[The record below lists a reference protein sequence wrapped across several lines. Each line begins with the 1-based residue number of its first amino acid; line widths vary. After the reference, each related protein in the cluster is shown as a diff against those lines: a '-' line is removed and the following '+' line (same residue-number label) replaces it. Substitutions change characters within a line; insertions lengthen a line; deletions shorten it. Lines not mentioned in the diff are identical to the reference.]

1 MSNDNEKFDSAVI
14 SSEVCFGPAS
24 LNLRVEIGILVD
36 MENSSNVPRAI
47 MASFVIL
54 TVPFSLCLY
63 IVVMKQL
70 YCNRTFR
77 KKSAYRMMIV
87 IGLFDC
93 IQLSVHLCLAILE
106 VIYLFGHLDDSAYE
120 NSVHNKI
127 LGAFL
132 NGAWFPMTII
142 KLLLA
147 FDQFLAIVFPTV
159 EDVLFTATN
168 VRITVILLWSCFVA
182 MTVLHLTPYATFK
195 YNPKMLLWSYDGRS
209 ALGFVLEYIDR
220 AFSSTVVVSSLLFY
234 LTITVNTL
242 QTAQRTF
249 KWNSCEGK
257 LALQVLILNGYQ
269 VFVVV
274 YWNTTTLLDYDTD
287 IIQNMI
293 SSLLWVIWNFINPFI
308 YISFNK
314 VLRNDAVAC
323 YRHIFLSF
331 QPSHS
336 K

>member
-1 MSNDNEKFDSAVI
+1 
-14 SSEVCFGPAS
+14 
-24 LNLRVEIGILVD
+24 

-120 NSVHNKI
+120 NSVHIKI

-242 QTAQRTF
+242 QTNFSFVLPSRKENPKSASFHRPFDPLQRSYLPYDLPKGERERDAAPFAT
-249 KWNSCEGK
+249 KVE
-257 LALQVLILNGYQ
+257 LP
-269 VFVVV
+269 V
-274 YWNTTTLLDYDTD
+274 YLEER
-287 IIQNMI
+287 IHAM
-293 SSLLWVIWNFINPFI
+293 
-308 YISFNK
+308 
-314 VLRNDAVAC
+314 
-323 YRHIFLSF
+323 
-331 QPSHS
+331 
-336 K
+336 